1 MTSKILENLINWLQ
15 YRKNRREFIGNLS
28 RNLFYFIWMI
38 CEKWKGGFFGGK
50 FPWKIQKE
58 CFKFSYTIF
67 MIFWEN
73 KNPTIFFFKCNKIQS
88 ADDTAL
94 KISCSC
100 SIKRFFHF
108 SIFIFWSE
116 EFSIE
121 LSRPKLDISSNK
133 FSAFF

>member
-1 MTSKILENLINWLQ
+1 
-15 YRKNRREFIGNLS
+15 
-28 RNLFYFIWMI
+28 
-38 CEKWKGGFFGGK
+38 
-50 FPWKIQKE
+50 
-58 CFKFSYTIF
+58 
-67 MIFWEN
+67 
-73 KNPTIFFFKCNKIQS
+73 
-88 ADDTAL
+88 L